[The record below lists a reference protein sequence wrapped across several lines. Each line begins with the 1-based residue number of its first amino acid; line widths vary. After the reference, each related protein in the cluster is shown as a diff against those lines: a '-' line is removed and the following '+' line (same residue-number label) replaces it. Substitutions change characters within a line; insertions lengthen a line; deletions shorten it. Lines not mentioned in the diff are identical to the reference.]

1 MVLYGTVDILFVGRL
16 GPEAIAGVG
25 LASVTYFTVF
35 VLGMGLLM
43 GVDPLSSRAFG
54 AGQTDEC
61 ARLLSHNILL
71 ALCCAVPLWLLFSL
85 AEPLY
90 RLLAIDAPT
99 RTLALSYLGFTR
111 WAVFPGLVFV
121 ACRQSLQSMNVTRP
135 LLLAIVLGN
144 AVNALLD
151 WKLIPLMGVEGS
163 AVATLSANF
172 TMLAVVALAVPRWR
186 FDGWRP
192 DVLLRIAKTGAP
204 GGAQMLVE
212 VGVFA
217 LVTALVG
224 RMGPHSL
231 AANQITLNLAS
242 VTFMIP
248 MGLSHAAA
256 VRVGQGIG
264 RKRPQDSAAAAAAAF
279 WLAGSFMTAMG
290 LFFALW
296 PRDVLGF
303 FTTDAWVLDLGAKLL
318 LAAAVFQ
325 VFDGLQAVLTGALRG
340 AGKTKQALYANLVG
354 HWAVGLPAGCF
365 LAFHLGWGAP
375 GLWWGLCVG
384 LAFVSVWLGLVWRRT
399 AAELVSSS

>member
-16 GPEAIAGVG
+16 GPEAIAAVG

-54 AGQTDEC
+54 AGRPDEC
-61 ARLLSHNILL
+61 ARLLSHTLLL
-71 ALCCAVPLWLLFSL
+71 ALVVAAPLCLLFTL
-85 AEPLY
+85 AGPLY
-90 RLLAIDAPT
+90 ELLAVDAPT
-99 RTLALSYLGFTR
+99 QALALSYLSIMR
-111 WAVFPGLVFV
+111 WAIFPGLLFV
-121 ACRQSLQSMNVTRP
+121 ACRQSLQSMNITRP
-135 LLLAIVLGN
+135 LLLAIALGN
-144 AVNALLD
+144 VVNAGLD
-151 WKLIPLMGVEGS
+151 WALIPLMGVEGS

-172 TMLAVVALAVPRWR
+172 TMLAVVALAVPRWS
-186 FDGWRP
+186 FEGWRP
-192 DVLLRIAKTGAP
+192 EIMLQIAKIGAP

-217 LVTALVG
+217 MVTALVG
-224 RMGPHSL
+224 RMGAHSL

-242 VTFMIP
+242 VSFMIP

-264 RKRPQDSAAAAAAAF
+264 RKRPQDSAAAASIAF
-279 WLAGSFMTAMG
+279 WLAASFMTAMG

-296 PRDVLGF
+296 PRGVIGL
-303 FTTDAWVLDLGAKLL
+303 FTADERVLDLGAKLL

-340 AGKTKQALYANLVG
+340 AGKTKQALYANLLG
-354 HWAVGLPAGCF
+354 HWAVGLPVGCF
-365 LAFHLGWGAP
+365 LAFHRGWGAV
-375 GLWWGLCVG
+375 GLWSGLCVG
-384 LAFVSVWLGLVWRRT
+384 LAFVSIWLGFVWRRT
-399 AAELVSSS
+399 SADLLATS